1 MSAKDYGPD
10 IAIPAGKVGEVVADS
25 YVDDATGRTYH
36 IAGGGALIVRM
47 LPAVRAHR
55 PAPCPSSEW
64 TEERKSPVRAA
75 LDSWATD
82 PEQRGLKHWA
92 RVHGTTWGDLNA
104 AIYES
109 SRVSPPLRAHYLD
122 AKRRQARFRA
132 EQDRAST
139 AAKKG
144 RA

>member
-1 MSAKDYGPD
+1 MSAKEYGPD
-10 IAIPAGKVGEVVADS
+10 IAIPAGKVGEVHADG

-36 IAGGGALIVRM
+36 IAGGGSLIVR
-47 LPAVRAHR
+47 LLSAARASR
-55 PAPCPSSEW
+55 SAPCPSAEW
-64 TEERKSPVRAA
+64 PEERKAPVRAA

-82 PEQRGLKHWA
+82 PERRGLKHWA
-92 RVHGTTWGDLNA
+92 SVHGTTWADMNA
-104 AIYES
+104 AIYDT
-109 SRVSPPLRAHYLD
+109 SRVSPPLRSHYLD

-132 EQDRAST
+132 EQHRAAS